1 MKIVKPTLLAVL
13 LLMLAGCTRAS
24 HGVVA
29 YTSVG
34 QVLEFERS
42 GGIALRVVYDMEE
55 TKNSGVRNPL
65 ISEGGA
71 TGNPGDATIAPNP
84 LALESK
90 VELGN
95 VSGRIDHLAVDAAR
109 QRMYVA
115 ELGNNSVGVVDLKE
129 RRLLR
134 TLHGFREPQGI
145 AYEPSTDTV
154 YVASAGDGS
163 VHLLHGEDL
172 TSAGTI
178 ELGEDAD
185 NIRIDLLSHRVL
197 VGYGSGALAVIDPV
211 RRQKIADIPLKAHPE
226 SFQVEP
232 QGGRIFVNVPDA
244 NEIAVLD
251 LATAKQTTTW
261 ATKNLRANFPL
272 AIDAERQQV
281 LAMFRHPAKLAAF
294 NLRDGAM
301 THAVEACGD
310 SDDLFVD
317 TKRSQVYIS
326 CGEGFVDVFAARA
339 DGFVKVAHL
348 ATAAGARTSL
358 WVPQFDRL
366 FLAVR
371 AAKDPAAIWIFRR
384 AN

>member
-1 MKIVKPTLLAVL
+1 MRRIPWAFVVI
-13 LLMLAGCTRAS
+13 
-24 HGVVA
+24 GV
-29 YTSVG
+29 
-34 QVLEFERS
+34 
-42 GGIALRVVYDMEE
+42 
-55 TKNSGVRNPL
+55 
-65 ISEGGA
+65 A
-71 TGNPGDATIAPNP
+71 TGAFGDTAIGPMP
-84 LALESK
+84 LTLESK
-90 VELGN
+90 IALGD
-95 VSGRIDHLAVDAAR
+95 VLGRIDHLAVDAPR
-109 QRMYVA
+109 QRLYVA

-129 RRLLR
+129 RKLLR

-154 YVASAGDGS
+154 YVANAGDGS

-172 TSAGTI
+172 TSAGI
-178 ELGEDAD
+178 VELGEDAD
-185 NIRIDLLSHRVL
+185 NIRIDMPSHRVL
-197 VGYGSGALAVIDPV
+197 VGYGNGALAIIDPV

-244 NEIAVLD
+244 NEIAVVD
-251 LATAKQTTTW
+251 LVPGKQTSTW

-272 AIDAERQQV
+272 AIDADHQQV
-281 LAMFRHPAKLAAF
+281 LAMFRHPARLAAF

-301 THAVEACGD
+301 THAAEACGD

-317 TKRSQVYIS
+317 TKRSLIYIS
-326 CGEGFVDVFAARA
+326 CGEGFLDVFAVHA
-339 DGFVKVAHL
+339 DDFVRVMHL

-358 WVPQFDRL
+358 WVPQLDRL

-371 AAKDPAAIWIFRR
+371 AVKDPAAIWIFTP

>member
-1 MKIVKPTLLAVL
+1 MRRRARPGQGLAESAGRPGGHPGFLALTFVSILSSTLAY
-13 LLMLAGCTRAS
+13 AS
-24 HGVVA
+24 A
-29 YTSVG
+29 YAS
-34 QVLEFERS
+34 QAE
-42 GGIALRVVYDMEE
+42 
-55 TKNSGVRNPL
+55 PL
-65 ISEGGA
+65 V
-71 TGNPGDATIAPNP
+71 
-84 LALESK
+84 LESK
-90 VELGN
+90 IPLGD
-95 VSGRIDHLAVDAAR
+95 VKGRIDHLAVDAAR
-109 QRMYVA
+109 QRLYIA
-115 ELGNNSVGVVDLKE
+115 ELGNDSVGVVDLKA
-129 RRLLR
+129 RKLLR
-134 TLHGFREPQGI
+134 TLHGIREPQGI
-145 AYEPSTDTV
+145 GYEPSTDTV

-172 TSAGTI
+172 TPAGI
-178 ELGEDAD
+178 IGLGADAD
-185 NIRIDLLSHRVL
+185 NIRIDAPSHRVL
-197 VGYGSGALAVIDPV
+197 VGYGGGALAVIDPAH
-211 RRQKIADIPLKAHPE
+211 RQKIADIPLKAHPE

-251 LATAKQTTTW
+251 LTTAKQTSTW

-281 LAMFRHPAKLAAF
+281 VAVFRHPAKLAAF
-294 NLRDGAM
+294 KLRGGGM

-317 TKRSQVYIS
+317 AKRSLIYIS
-326 CGEGFVDVFAARA
+326 CGEGFLDVFAAQG
-339 DGFVKVAHL
+339 DDFVRVTHL

-371 AAKDPAAIWIFRR
+371 AAKDPAAIWIFRA